1 MRVEMIKKTFT
12 TLFTFLAFLSPL
24 LSFDNDCVIDFPK
37 VPMRELVRFISR
49 ISHVNIVGDES
60 LLDFDVSFY
69 SGKESSPEDLLN
81 ILLELMHQNGLE
93 AKMQGDYYIVT
104 KAAILSDDEIA
115 LPDKA
120 TPIRVKDGTFHLHK
134 LQFHQGSEIMN
145 AIKQMATDMSATRSA
160 DDSLLA
166 SINSIQW
173 IESTNSLFFS
183 GNDTAIG
190 ELNGLIK
197 TLDTPIKQVFIE
209 VLVVETSMTNSLDFG
224 VQWSVNSKIKNR
236 LGMGGGAFEPTDSKV
251 SFAETMQSIDATNT
265 PTGLNQMPLSRGF
278 DLGII
283 GDIIFHKGKSFLSL
297 GSLLTMLQGEGDCSI
312 VLNQKILAQENKTS
326 TIFVGD
332 NLPFA
337 GSVVQTIGSSQQ
349 TTANIEY
356 RDVGVSLNIVPLVG
370 ENGVVTL
377 KITEEITEAMDQPI
391 HKGQH
396 ISGIKTS
403 KTNMST
409 SAHVPDSHFLILSG
423 MTRNVEGSAK
433 TGVPCLGGLPMIG
446 SLFSKKEKKKEKS
459 SILIFVKPTIIST
472 SNDYIELSAPI
483 LANHS

>member
-1 MRVEMIKKTFT
+1 MKKALTCFFALLT
-12 TLFTFLAFLSPL
+12 FLSPL
-24 LSFDNDCVIDFPK
+24 SSLENDYVIDFPK

-49 ISHVNIVGDES
+49 LSEVNIIADES

-69 SGKESSPEDLLN
+69 SGKGSSPDELLK
-81 ILLELMHQNGLE
+81 ILIELMNQNDLDVGF
-93 AKMQGDYYIVT
+93 QDDCYIV
-104 KAAILSDDEIA
+104 KKKSLPNKDEII
-115 LPDKA
+115 LTSTIGPDKPKV
-120 TPIRVKDGTFHLHK
+120 TDGSFHLHK
-134 LQFHQGSEIMN
+134 LQFHQGSEIMS
-145 AIKQMATDMSATRSA
+145 AIKQMSGDMSATRSA

-173 IESTNSLFFS
+173 MESTNSLFFS
-183 GNDTAIG
+183 GNKTAIC
-190 ELNGLIK
+190 ELNNLID

-236 LGMGGGAFEPTDSKV
+236 LGMGAGSFESTNSNG
-251 SFAETMQSIDATNT
+251 SFADTMQSINATNT
-265 PTGLNQMPLSRGF
+265 PTGLEQLPLTRGF

-283 GDIIFHKGKSFLSL
+283 GDLIFHKGKSFLSL
-297 GSLLTMLQGEGDCSI
+297 GSLLSMLQGEGDCSI

-370 ENGVVTL
+370 KDGIVTL
-377 KITEEITEAMDQPI
+377 KITEEITEAMEQPI
-391 HKGQH
+391 NKGQH

-423 MTRNVEGSAK
+423 MTRNVEATSK
-433 TGVPCLGGLPMIG
+433 SGVPCLGGLPMIG

-459 SILIFVKPTIIST
+459 SILIFVKPTIIHS
-472 SNDYIELSAPI
+472 SSDYIEMSEPI
-483 LANHS
+483 LAKQP